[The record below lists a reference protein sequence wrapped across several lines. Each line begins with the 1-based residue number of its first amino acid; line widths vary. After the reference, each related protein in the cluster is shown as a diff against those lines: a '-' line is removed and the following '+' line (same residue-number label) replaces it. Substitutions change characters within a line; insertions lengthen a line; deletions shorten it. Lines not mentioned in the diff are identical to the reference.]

1 MNRMHI
7 IGLTTEYGDKRM
19 HNLWNESFIEQE
31 VTYVVVIDDTVLV
44 IERVPARVNVE
55 TGNSSPLIPLSA
67 FNIVSKR
74 EKHPFV

>member
-1 MNRMHI
+1 
-7 IGLTTEYGDKRM
+7 M